1 MSDSVIRVVDLSKQY
16 RIDGKQ
22 EAYRTLRDTL
32 TDALIAPFRRV
43 GQLVRGVPLSAAVQH
58 ETIWALKD
66 VCCEIK
72 SGEAVGIIG
81 RNGSGKSTLL
91 KILARITEP
100 TTGFAEVHGRV
111 GSLLEVGTGF
121 HQELTGREN
130 IYLNGAILGMRRV
143 EIERKFDEI
152 IAFAE
157 VEKFIDTP
165 VKYYSSGMY
174 LRLAFAV
181 AAHFEPEILL
191 IDEVLAVGDV
201 AFQRKCLEK
210 MKEVTKAGRTVL
222 FVSHNMAA
230 VEQLCS
236 RAILLSYGQISKSGD
251 VASVVG
257 SYLANREWQANA
269 TDGVLARNPSGS
281 LELISV
287 GPVDE
292 ESHPLLAAQCGRDL
306 HLSIRLRTEVQLPQV
321 TVSVGLNTL
330 YDTRVTVLHSSI
342 AGRSLTLIPGTHSIV
357 CCIPRFP
364 LPSGMYLMD
373 VKVYSGSETVLWA
386 PGVEQLTVEAG
397 DFFRTGRLPE
407 PSWGGFCYLDQDWK
421 AYSD

>member
-43 GQLVRGVPLSAAVQH
+43 GQLVRGIPLSAAVQH

-130 IYLNGAILGMRRV
+130 IYLNGAILGMRRM

-157 VEKFIDTP
+157 VEKFVDTP

-181 AAHFEPEILL
+181 AAHLEPEILL

-201 AFQRKCLEK
+201 AFQKKCLDK
-210 MKEVTKAGRTVL
+210 MSEVTRGGRTVL

-236 RAILLSYGQISKSGD
+236 RAILLSNGQISMAGS
-251 VASVVG
+251 VARVVG
-257 SYLANREWQANA
+257 SYLATHERRGSTAE
-269 TDGVLARNPSGS
+269 GVLARNASGS
-281 LELISV
+281 VELIAV

-292 ESHPLLAAQCGRDL
+292 EGRPLLAAQCGRNL
-306 HLSIRLRTEVQLPQV
+306 HLSIRLRTHVRLPRV
-321 TVSVGLNTL
+321 TVSVGINTL
-330 YDTRVTVLHSSI
+330 HDTRVTVLHSSI
-342 AGRSLTLIPGTHSIV
+342 AGHDLSFIPGTHSIV
-357 CCIPRFP
+357 CRVPQFP
-364 LPSGMYLMD
+364 LPAGMYLMD
-373 VKVYSGSETVLWA
+373 VKVYSGFDVALWA
-386 PGVEQLTVEAG
+386 PGSEQLTVEAG
-397 DFFRTGRLPE
+397 DFYRTGRLPS
-407 PSWGGFCYLDQDWK
+407 PSWGGLCYLEQDWK
-421 AYSD
+421 VYND

>member
-1 MSDSVIRVVDLSKQY
+1 MSDSVIHVVGLSKQY
-16 RIDGKQ
+16 RIGGMQ
-22 EAYRTLRDTL
+22 EPYRTLRDTL
-32 TDALIAPFRRV
+32 TDALASPFRRI
-43 GQLVRGVPLSAAVQH
+43 GQLARGHPLSAAVQH
-58 ETIWALKD
+58 ETIWALKE

-72 SGEAVGIIG
+72 SGEAVGLIG

-100 TTGFAEVHGRV
+100 TAGFAEIHGRV

-121 HQELTGREN
+121 HPELTGREN
-130 IYLNGAILGMRRV
+130 IYLNGAILGMRRM

-157 VEKFIDTP
+157 VEKFMDTP
-165 VKYYSSGMY
+165 VKYYSSGMF

-181 AAHFEPEILL
+181 AAHLEPEILL

-201 AFQRKCLEK
+201 AFQKKCLEK
-210 MKEVTKAGRTVL
+210 MREVTKGGRTVL

-236 RAILLSYGQISKSGD
+236 RAILLSNGQVSKSGS

-257 SYLANREWQANA
+257 SYLAPHEWRGSTAE
-269 TDGVLARNPSGS
+269 GVLARNASGS
-281 LELISV
+281 VELIAV

-292 ESHPLLAAQCGRDL
+292 EGRPLLAAQCGGDL
-306 HLSIRLRTEVQLPQV
+306 HLSIRLRTHVRLPEV
-321 TVSVGLNTL
+321 TVSIGLNTL
-330 YDTRVTVLHSSI
+330 YDTRVTILHSSI
-342 AGRSLTLIPGTHSIV
+342 AGRGLSLTPGTHAIV
-357 CCIPRFP
+357 CRVPRFP
-364 LPSGMYLMD
+364 LPAGMYLMD
-373 VKVYSGSETVLWA
+373 VKAYSGSEVVLWA
-386 PGVEQLTVEAG
+386 PGGEQLTVEAG
-397 DFFRTGRLPE
+397 DFFHTGRLPA

-421 AYSD
+421 VYSD